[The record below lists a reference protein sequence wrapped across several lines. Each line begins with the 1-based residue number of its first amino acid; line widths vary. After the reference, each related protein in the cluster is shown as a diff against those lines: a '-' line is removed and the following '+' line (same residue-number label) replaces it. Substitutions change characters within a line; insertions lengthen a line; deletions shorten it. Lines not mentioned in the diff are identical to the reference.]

1 MKLSLRNRLLLPV
14 VGVTCLSL
22 LTAGAV
28 SFFNSRQAL
37 SGNMEQLMQQLL
49 TATGRQIET
58 WFGDRKLD
66 VENWASK
73 AVFQTALLDSFM
85 GKAARQSSAGELQQL
100 LVKYPYYESISLAN
114 TNGLVVSSSNTN
126 ITDKLNIAD
135 RAYFQQALSG
145 KTVMSDVLLS
155 RITGLPVLAVTAPI
169 QDKGQVKGVMF
180 AALDLVA
187 FQRKFVAPVKL
198 LKQGYVFVY
207 DRTGVLLSH
216 SDASLTMKVK
226 LMEYDWGKEMLQKKT
241 GQIRYRL
248 ADADNI
254 ACYEFLEGLG
264 YGLSV
269 VEPEAEFMQPIY
281 RSACISLGV
290 VTLSILVSIVI
301 VVLVTRSITLP
312 IQRMIQRLE
321 ASSGHVTASA
331 RQVAASSQSL
341 AEGANEQAASLEET
355 GASLEEMASITKKSA
370 EEAVQAKQVLTQA
383 RTAGETGTR
392 EMGQMNAA
400 MSDIKSASDGI
411 SRIIKTI
418 DEIAFQTNILALNAA
433 VEAARAGE
441 AGMGFAVVADEVRNL
456 AQRSAQ
462 AAKETAD
469 RIQEA
474 IAKSERGLQICVQ
487 VDHSL
492 LEIVEKVRRAA
503 EISETAALSAEEQSK
518 GIEQVNLAVA
528 QMEKVTQTNA
538 ASAEEG
544 ASASEELNAEA
555 KKLKMAVNE
564 LFALT
569 TGDTV
574 QSVDDQT
581 IGPRHKP
588 RPAMV
593 MEKR

>member
-1 MKLSLRNRLLLPV
+1 MKLSLRNRLLVPV
-14 VGVTCLSL
+14 LSVTCLSL
-22 LTAGAV
+22 LTAGTV

-37 SGNMEQLMQQLL
+37 RGNMEQLMQQLL

-58 WFGDRKLD
+58 WFGDRKMD

-73 AVFQTALLDSFM
+73 PVFQTALLDSFM
-85 GKAARQSSAGELQQL
+85 GKAARQSSVSEFQQL
-100 LVKYPYYESISLAN
+100 LVKYPYYESISLVN
-114 TNGLVVSSSNTN
+114 SNGLVLSSSNTN

-135 RAYFQQALSG
+135 RDYFQRAMSG
-145 KTVMSDVLLS
+145 KTVMSDVLVS
-155 RITGLPVLAVTAPI
+155 RITGLPVLAVTTAV
-169 QDKGQVKGVMF
+169 QDKGQVKGVLF
-180 AALDLVA
+180 AALDLAA

-198 LKQGYVFVY
+198 LKQGYVFIY
-207 DRTGVLLSH
+207 DQKGQVLSH
-216 SDASLTMKVK
+216 SDASLTMKMK
-226 LMEYDWGKEMLQKKT
+226 LTESDWGKEMLQKKT
-241 GQIRYRL
+241 GQIHYQL
-248 ADADNI
+248 TGADNI
-254 ACYEFLEGLG
+254 ASYEFIESLG
-264 YGLSV
+264 YGLAV

-281 RSACISLGV
+281 RSAYISLV
-290 VTLSILVSIVI
+290 VVSVSILVSVVI
-301 VVLVTRSITLP
+301 VLLVTRSITGP

-321 ASSGHVTASA
+321 ATSGQVTASA

-355 GASLEEMASITKKSA
+355 GASLEEMSSITKKSA
-370 EEAVQAKQVLTQA
+370 AEALQAKDVLTQA

-392 EMGQMNAA
+392 EMAQMNAA

-503 EISETAALSAEEQSK
+503 EISETSALSAEEQSK
-518 GIEQVNLAVA
+518 GIEQVNAAVA

-555 KKLKMAVNE
+555 KKLKRAVNE
-564 LFALT
+564 LIALT
-569 TGDTV
+569 TGSAV
-574 QSVDDQT
+574 QSVDDE
-581 IGPRHKP
+581 
-588 RPAMV
+588 AA
-593 MEKR
+593 